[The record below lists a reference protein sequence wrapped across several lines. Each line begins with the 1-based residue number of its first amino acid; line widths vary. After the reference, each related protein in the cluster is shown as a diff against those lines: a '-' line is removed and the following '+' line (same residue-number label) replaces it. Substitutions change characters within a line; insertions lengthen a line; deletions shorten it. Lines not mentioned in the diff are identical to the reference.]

1 MDLSLFCDWS
11 CASVEAPKKKKKAAA
26 EAPFFRHVALQFKP
40 QGRLHDGDDG
50 DANICKIQ
58 MTSGTVFFFF
68 RCDATAQLPAKTRV
82 WGLSEGKSFRK

>member
-26 EAPFFRHVALQFKP
+26 EAPFFRHVALHFKP

-68 RCDATAQLPAKTRV
+68 GVTQLHSSLQKR
-82 WGLSEGKSFRK
+82 GSGG